1 MASNL
6 LRVTDQLR
14 GYRPFI
20 GAVSAD
26 VAEFSAGD
34 VLAVLDTH
42 KSSGTEHNWLYYTQT
57 EIGQFLSYKAD
68 KARVWTAG
76 LGLTGGG
83 SLEFDRSFAIDTTA
97 ELSWTNTQH
106 FQNILPALTD
116 TYDLGNMDLL
126 WRKIWGSELSAV
138 VLKEYEQFVMGGL
151 WQITKQ
157 EGAIE
162 AGITAADT
170 QVDFGQAMT
179 AGDFVVLR
187 SAGKVEYMSVGALV
201 SGTTYSV
208 TRDLDATGTNDWPAG
223 SVYAVLGK
231 SGDGRIVFDAINNPR
246 MSIFSQGATYNAQAE
261 QLRFGDL
268 NGNWGYPTQT
278 WGVAIGEYASGKA
291 NLTLDPVN
299 GLRLRNYQTDII
311 KLTGS
316 LASFENWIQLGPNG
330 GIRQG
335 SGTWGTNFTGVALW
349 NVNGIGRIAGLNAGV
364 MQAWFGSDGKFYAGA
379 GSHILDT
386 DGFSIHETGN
396 TYLYKY
402 YNMDGALI
410 STDSVDTLTYQFQ
423 RKIKVI
429 GGSGKYPNVLFQ
441 AVNGSATSGLEV
453 GATTY
458 GYARY
463 SGAQFEFLSKVII
476 GDPVNYPFNLEVGG
490 SIFLKGYNIG
500 EWQTWTP
507 TLSAGG
513 GVFTNAAVWGRYMVI
528 GKTVFI
534 KAIVNIATNGTAA
547 TYVKLTLPITAQ
559 SQLREFVAGQA
570 VLTSNGG
577 YLFNLGCSIFPNTD
591 LRIYRH
597 DGTYPGAD
605 GRSLIVSGAY
615 EIA

>member
-42 KSSGTEHNWLYYTQT
+42 KSSGTEHNWLYYTKT

-106 FQNILPALTD
+106 FQTILPGLTD

-179 AGDFVVLR
+179 VGDFVVFR
-187 SAGKVEYMSVGALV
+187 SAGKVEYMSVGTPV
-201 SGTTYSV
+201 INTTYSV
-208 TRDLDATGTNDWPAG
+208 TRDLDGSGANDWPAG

-316 LASFENWIQLGPNG
+316 LATFENWIQLGTNG

-335 SGTWGTNFTGVALW
+335 SGSWGVDFTGTAIW
-349 NVNGIGRIAGLNAGV
+349 NASGYGRIAGLKSGV
-364 MQAWFGSDGKFYAGA
+364 MQWWSDNQGWLNAGA
-379 GSHILDT
+379 GNVFLNNNGLSLVSWLNSESEVDAVKLKWVDSETKATTLIALFNQYTTNLGNYISTLWIHSKTAIGAT
-386 DGFSIHETGN
+386 GFINLVADQTSVYGDLRTVGGDISSSSSI
-396 TYLYKY
+396 
-402 YNMDGALI
+402 GAATSVSAGTNISANGTITEAGQRVFSPNNPQVVAFATPAILI
-410 STDSVDTLTYQFQ
+410 SGNLTVNQTVDINVTSHG
-423 RKIKVI
+423 VPS
-429 GGSGKYPNVLFQ
+429 GSRFVLLQVDVAWGAANGLITVSRGQTAENDIIVRAPAANVQTAQGIVKCRVANNLIRF
-441 AVNGSATSGLEV
+441 VNKNA
-453 GATTY
+453 ATTTAY
-458 GYARY
+458 IRMFGY
-463 SGAQFEFLSKVII
+463 E
-476 GDPVNYPFNLEVGG
+476 
-490 SIFLKGYNIG
+490 
-500 EWQTWTP
+500 
-507 TLSAGG
+507 
-513 GVFTNAAVWGRYMVI
+513 M
-528 GKTVFI
+528 
-534 KAIVNIATNGTAA
+534 
-547 TYVKLTLPITAQ
+547 
-559 SQLREFVAGQA
+559 
-570 VLTSNGG
+570 
-577 YLFNLGCSIFPNTD
+577 
-591 LRIYRH
+591 
-597 DGTYPGAD
+597 
-605 GRSLIVSGAY
+605 
-615 EIA
+615 